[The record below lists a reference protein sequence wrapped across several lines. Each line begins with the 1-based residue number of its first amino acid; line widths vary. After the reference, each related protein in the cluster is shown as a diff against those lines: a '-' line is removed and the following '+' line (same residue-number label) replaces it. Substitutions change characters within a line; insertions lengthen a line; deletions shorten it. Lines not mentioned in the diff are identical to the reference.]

1 MKAKSTR
8 TEYRFEIGNLDVAIT
23 HESDPDGNYPSVEI
37 PELCLIANQLDEL
50 ILALLEV
57 RRDMKTRGY
66 ESGKPGRTVP
76 EIDVIERV
84 VMS

>member
-23 HESDPDGNYPSVEI
+23 HESETDQEFPSVEI
-37 PELCLIANQLDEL
+37 PELCLMATHLDEL

-57 RRDMKTRGY
+57 RRDMKLRGHA
-66 ESGKPGRTVP
+66 SGNPGRTVP

>member
-1 MKAKSTR
+1 MKTKSTR
-8 TEYRFEIGNLDVAIT
+8 TDYVFEIGNLDVKIT
-23 HESDPDGNYPSVEI
+23 HETETDQDFASVEI

-57 RRDMKTRGY
+57 RRDMKLRGY
-66 ESGKPGRTVP
+66 QSGKPGRTVP